1 MNFDS
6 LRIFVKVVE
15 KQNFSRAAEEL
26 NLSQPAVSLHIRHL
40 EEEFDTSF
48 IIRSPKH
55 VRVTRAGELFYQKA
69 KQILYAVDETR
80 LELQALKQEVSG
92 PLSLG
97 ASYTIGE
104 YFLPQQL
111 VMYTKEYPKVQTQV
125 KINNTREIIEALINE
140 KIDVGLI
147 EGSSNSLDVD
157 VQVFMEDQLV
167 LLVPNDHSLARKKVA
182 NLADLENQVWIFREF
197 GSGTRE
203 QSDSIIQELGIH
215 VKRYYEFSS
224 SQAVKEA
231 VMAGLGISIVS
242 GLIAKREVILKE
254 CKALAISSKPHKRLF
269 SLITKKGRPKS
280 RAALLFEDMILQS
293 PELEQ
298 QSKR

>member
-92 PLSLG
+92 LLSLG

-104 YFLPQQL
+104 YFLPKQL

-125 KINNTREIIEALINE
+125 KINNTREIIEALIDE
-140 KIDVGLI
+140 KIEVGLI
-147 EGSSNSLDVD
+147 EGSISSSDVD

-182 NLADLENQVWIFREF
+182 TQADLENQVWIFRES

-203 QSDSIIQELGIH
+203 QSDQIIQELGIQ

-231 VMAGLGISIVS
+231 VMAGLGMSIVS
-242 GLIAKREVILKE
+242 GLIAKREVFLKE

-280 RAALLFEDMILQS
+280 RAAQFFEDMILQS

>member
-26 NLSQPAVSLHIRHL
+26 NLSQPAVSLHIRNL

-92 PLSLG
+92 LLSLG

-104 YFLPQQL
+104 YFLPKQL

-125 KINNTREIIEALINE
+125 KINNTREIIEALIDE

-147 EGSSNSLDVD
+147 EGSISSSDVD

-182 NLADLENQVWIFREF
+182 TQADLENQVWIFREF

-203 QSDSIIQELGIH
+203 QSDQIIQELGIQ

-231 VMAGLGISIVS
+231 VMAGLGLSIVS
-242 GLIAKREVILKE
+242 GLIAKREVFLKE
-254 CKALAISSKPHKRLF
+254 CKALAISSNSHKRLF

-280 RAALLFEDMILQS
+280 RAAQFFEDMILQS

>member
-40 EEEFDTSF
+40 EEEFDTTF

-55 VRVTRAGELFYQKA
+55 VSVTRAGELFYQKA

-92 PLSLG
+92 LLSLG

-104 YFLPQQL
+104 YFLPKQL
-111 VMYTKEYPKVQTQV
+111 VVFTKEYPKVQTQV
-125 KINNTREIIEALINE
+125 KINNTREIIEALIDE

-147 EGSSNSLDVD
+147 EGSISSTDVD

-182 NLADLENQVWIFREF
+182 TQADLENQVWIFRES

-203 QSDSIIQELGIH
+203 QSDNIIQELGIQ
-215 VKRYYEFSS
+215 VKRFYEFSS

-231 VMAGLGISIVS
+231 VMAGLGMSIVS
-242 GLIAKREVILKE
+242 GLIAKREVFLKE
-254 CKALAISSKPHKRLF
+254 CKALAIGSKPHKRLF

-280 RAALLFEDMILQS
+280 RAAQFFEDMILQS

>member
-40 EEEFDTSF
+40 EEEYDTSF

-55 VRVTRAGELFYQKA
+55 VRVTKAGEFFYQKA

-92 PLSLG
+92 PLTLG
-97 ASYTIGE
+97 ASYTVGE
-104 YFLPQQL
+104 YFLPKQL
-111 VMYTKEYPKVQTQV
+111 VMYTKEYPKVQAQV
-125 KINNTREIIEALINE
+125 KINNTREIIEALLDE

-147 EGSSNSLDVD
+147 EGSTSSPDVD

-182 NLADLENQVWIFREF
+182 TQVDLENQVWIFRES

-203 QSDSIIQELGIH
+203 QSDGIIQELGVF

-242 GLIAKREVILKE
+242 GLIAKREVFLKE
-254 CKALAISSKPHKRLF
+254 CKALAISAKPHTRLF
-269 SLITKKGRPKS
+269 SLITKKNRPKS
-280 RAALLFEDMILQS
+280 RAALVFEDMILQS
-293 PELEQ
+293 PEA
-298 QSKR
+298 